1 MNTVPTLKKKTFF
14 YCVAAFSIVMLCSTC
29 VTQDSKQGNVA
40 QMTEKAKKECRSFS
54 ETGSRIQRR
63 SICLTKEE
71 WAIVDAR
78 QKEIDAD
85 QERDTDKF
93 FRRSLE
99 QSGQMSGSGLDNPNT
114 PGT

>member
-1 MNTVPTLKKKTFF
+1 MKTIRALYKKTFF
-14 YCVAAFSIVMLCSTC
+14 LCVAAFSIVLLCSTC
-29 VTQDSKQGNVA
+29 VTQDSKHGNVA
-40 QMTEKAKKECRSFS
+40 QKTDKSKKECRSSS

-85 QERDTDKF
+85 KERDKDKF
-93 FRRSLE
+93 FRRSRE
-99 QSGQMSGSGLDNPNT
+99 NSGQISGSGLDNPNT